1 MKYIQEPIRST
12 PVIAETEVL
21 VVGSGPAGLAAAVS
35 AARESVNTMLV
46 ERYGSFGGNISQVG
60 VNSIAWY
67 RFEDTYDVQGIGIE
81 FERRALEVSQSV
93 GKPFHESKTIDTEM
107 FKIVA
112 DQIIQEANI
121 QPLLHSYAVASIVE
135 DRTMKGII
143 IENKSGRQA
152 IVAERVIDAT
162 GDADI
167 AVHSGAQFLKTP
179 KEEMMGVTV
188 IFSCSGV
195 DVEKFLEYV
204 RQQPATFGDWR
215 ENWEIQISDKE
226 QGLFSPYLGKHFQ
239 QAREDGLIPEN
250 LTSIGGTWSRLTDSG
265 EATGLNMVYMFGYD
279 GTDVQDLTWGE
290 IEGRRQVMLALEVL
304 RRYVPG
310 FEGANLRNFSTTLG
324 IRDTRQIVGQY
335 SMTGEDIR
343 NQARFDDSIGIFPE
357 FLDGYGVLSLPTTGR
372 YFQIPYQILVPRD
385 VENLLAAG
393 RCVSGDKLSHTA
405 LRSMMCCTVTG
416 QAAGTAAA
424 VSIKEGVHC
433 SEVNIKQVQ
442 QALVKQGVRIK

>member
-1 MKYIQEPIRST
+1 MKYIQEPIRQI
-12 PVIAETEVL
+12 PIVAETEVL

-35 AARESVNTMLV
+35 AAREGVKTMLV

-67 RFEDTYDVQGIGIE
+67 RFEDTTDVQGIGIE
-81 FERRALEVSQSV
+81 FERRALEVSRSV
-93 GKPFHESKTIDTEM
+93 GEPFYKSKTIDTEM

-112 DQIIQEANI
+112 DQIVQEAKI
-121 QPLLHSYAVASIVE
+121 TPLLHSYAVAAIME
-135 DRTMKGII
+135 DRTIKGII

-152 IVAERVIDAT
+152 ILAERVIDAT
-162 GDADI
+162 GDADL
-167 AVHSGAQFLKTP
+167 AVFSGAQFLKTP
-179 KEEMMGVTV
+179 KEEMMGVTI

-195 DVEKFLEYV
+195 DVDKFLEYV
-204 RQQPATFGDWR
+204 RQNPATFGDWK
-215 ENWEIQISDKE
+215 ENWDIQTSFE
-226 QGLFSPYLGKHFQ
+226 EEGLISPYLGKAFQ

-279 GTDVQDLTWGE
+279 GTDVQDLTRGE
-290 IEGRRQVMLALEVL
+290 IEGRSQAMLALEVL

-310 FEGANLRNFSTTLG
+310 FETASLRNFSTTLG

-335 SMTGEDIR
+335 ILTGEDVR

-357 FLDGYGVLSLPTTGR
+357 FLDGYGVLSLPTTNR
-372 YFQIPYQILVPRD
+372 YFQIPYRVLVPKN
-385 VENLLAAG
+385 VENLLAVG
-393 RCVSGDKLSHTA
+393 RCVSGDKLAHTA

-424 VSIKEGVHC
+424 VSIKEGVPC
-433 SEVNIKQVQ
+433 SKVNINQLQK
-442 QALVKQGVRIK
+442 ALVKQGVRIE